1 VNIPVISFLN
11 PEKTI
16 DIESETQDDGEEDKA

>member
-1 VNIPVISFLN
+1 VNIPVISFLD

-16 DIESETQDDGEEDKA
+16 DIDAEIQDDGKENKE